1 MTKKKANAGSRKP
14 GKAALKADKYECYQ
28 KAVQS
33 PEPDIDFAIRVFNK
47 RYQRPPRLLREDF
60 CGTAALSCEF
70 VSRHE
75 ENKAWG
81 VDLDPE
87 PLAWGAINTVGKLDS
102 NRASRLELIEGN
114 VLEPRTKRVDLTLA
128 FNFSYCI
135 FRSRTIL
142 LDYFRVAYEGL
153 RRDGLFML
161 DLYGGPG
168 AQQTMKETQEKDGFD
183 YIWEQARF
191 DPIQHGVVNH
201 IHFEFED
208 GSRKN
213 KAFTYEWRLWT
224 IPEIRDLL
232 LEAGFSDVEVYW
244 EGTDKETGE
253 GNGIYHKREHAID
266 DPAWVVYIVGVK

>member
-1 MTKKKANAGSRKP
+1 MARKKAKTQAKP
-14 GKAALKADKYECYQ
+14 GKAALKADKYELYQ

-33 PEPDIDFAIRVFNK
+33 PEPDIDFAIRVFSK
-47 RYQRPPRLLREDF
+47 RFQRPPQLLREDF

-70 VSRHE
+70 VSRDK
-75 ENKAWG
+75 ENRAWG
-81 VDLDPE
+81 IDLDPE
-87 PLAWGAINTVGKLDS
+87 PLEWGIKNTVG
-102 NRASRLELIEGN
+102 RLKPDQARRVTLIEGN
-114 VLEPRTKRVDLTLA
+114 VLEARPKRVELALA

-135 FRSRTIL
+135 FKERAVL

-153 RRDGLFML
+153 RREGLFML

-168 AQQTMKETQEKDGFD
+168 AQQTMKETQEKEGFD
-183 YIWEQARF
+183 YVWEQARF

-201 IHFEFED
+201 IHFEFAD
-208 GSRKN
+208 GSRKS

-232 LEAGFSDVEVYW
+232 LDAGFSEVEVYW
-244 EGTDKETGE
+244 EGTEKETGE
-253 GNGIYHKREHAID
+253 GNGIYHKREHAVD